1 MNNSLVIIKEAIIM
15 AEKLSKEQKKAMIQ
29 KVEEER
35 AKHPKQKSG
44 VSGFETLDADAKKL
58 ANN

>member
-1 MNNSLVIIKEAIIM
+1 M
-15 AEKLSKEQKKAMIQ
+15 AQKLSKEQKKAMIQ